1 MFEFLENRTAE
12 LVAEALLRRVRFVH
26 GVPKHFRSDSAQEFV
41 GNVITILGEKL
52 GVEHQQTHGYHPEG
66 NSRVE
71 RVHRYLGRCIKDMTD
86 EQYHKIKAELPRVAW
101 GWNVHEHDTIGMSP
115 FAWIYGREAITL
127 SQALIQRY
135 DGKPTPG
142 AIFELAEEY
151 RSLAKTHA
159 AYMRKLY
166 ADRLNAR
173 SAGGKTEFDNGDLV
187 RIYVPPGQDEIE
199 RRGRKAKHLY
209 CWRGPCEVIEVLT
222 SASGTKAYRTKHKIT
237 GRVFTRTI
245 VNVEEWKGTSWT
257 APSPLQPDEFN
268 LEMLQVGDI
277 AAVIDD
283 KDDRA
288 FHLIEVTEIGD
299 NVKGLIYVQKNA
311 RNKQSSLK
319 SLKLYEGWQRSNVML
334 IPPKGNLSA
343 YTRYNGSF
351 KLTRDSVLVSGVK
364 FLPSGSRKQGFK
376 LSAAAVSKLQ
386 PFWDTGLRYFQTR

>member
-1 MFEFLENRTAE
+1 MR
-12 LVAEALLRRVRFVH
+12 
-26 GVPKHFRSDSAQEFV
+26 GDRS
-41 GNVITILGEKL
+41 
-52 GVEHQQTHGYHPEG
+52 
-66 NSRVE
+66 
-71 RVHRYLGRCIKDMTD
+71 
-86 EQYHKIKAELPRVAW
+86 
-101 GWNVHEHDTIGMSP
+101 
-115 FAWIYGREAITL
+115 
-127 SQALIQRY
+127 
-135 DGKPTPG
+135 
-142 AIFELAEEY
+142 
-151 RSLAKTHA
+151 
-159 AYMRKLY
+159 
-166 ADRLNAR
+166 
-173 SAGGKTEFDNGDLV
+173 
-187 RIYVPPGQDEIE
+187 
-199 RRGRKAKHLY
+199 
-209 CWRGPCEVIEVLT
+209 VLT

-257 APSPLQPDEFN
+257 APSPQQPDEFN

-343 YTRYNGSF
+343 YTRYDGSF
-351 KLTRDSVLVSGVK
+351 ELTRTSVLVSGVK
-364 FLPSGSRKQGFK
+364 FLPSGSRKKGFK